1 MGNSTST
8 EAAPEGET
16 NAAAAFFESLGKAE
30 KWEKMGDDMKTGLE
44 KAYDDIKGGVEG
56 LVPAAEAAPA
66 EEAPA
71 EETPAET
78 PAVE

>member
-44 KAYDDIKGGVEG
+44 KAGDEIKGGVEG
-56 LVPAAEAAPA
+56 LVPVAEAAPA

-71 EETPAET
+71 GETPAKT
-78 PAVE
+78 PE